1 MPRPTAAQAMAT
13 LAVAPF
19 LLPVVVLVLGAL
31 QPVSSTAPTGW
42 ELIPLPPSLASLEAA
57 FELEPL
63 AGQALNSLLVVAVA
77 VPLSVL
83 CSSWAG
89 FAITQLSPRR
99 RRAAVAIA
107 FALLLV
113 PLPALWVPR
122 FAIFSQLGLVDTYV
136 PLIAPALMGTTP
148 LAVLLF
154 YWSYR
159 RIPRDLL
166 DAARLEGMGPIRSW
180 WSVAEP
186 LVRPTAFAVAALTF
200 VLHWGNFIDPLLY
213 LFSRETYTLPLGLR
227 SLFFVGAGGTSL
239 ALAGALV
246 ATIPAVVAFAAAQ
259 RRFLQATR
267 GAGWLGP

>member
-1 MPRPTAAQAMAT
+1 MAT
-13 LAVAPF
+13 LALVPF
-19 LLPVVVLVLGAL
+19 VFPLVVLVLGAL
-31 QPVSSTAPTGW
+31 QPVGRTAPTGW
-42 ELIPLPPSLASLEAA
+42 DLIPLPPTTASLEAA

-63 AGQALNSLLVVAVA
+63 AGQTLNSLLVVAVA

-83 CSSWAG
+83 CASWAG
-89 FAITQLSPRR
+89 FAITQLAPRR
-99 RRAAVAIA
+99 RHRAVALA
-107 FALLLV
+107 FALLIV
-113 PLPALWVPR
+113 PLPGLWVPR
-122 FAIFSQLGLVDTYV
+122 FAIFSRLGLVDTFV

-159 RIPRDLL
+159 RIPRDLV
-166 DAARLEGMGPIRSW
+166 DAARLEGLGPLAIW

-213 LFSRETYTLPLGLR
+213 LYSRETYTLPLGLR

-267 GAGWLGP
+267 GAGWLGR

>member
-19 LLPVVVLVLGAL
+19 LLPLVVLVLGAFG
-31 QPVSSTAPTGW
+31 PVSRTAPQGW
-42 ELIPLPPSLASLEAA
+42 ELVPTPPTTASLEAA

-63 AGQALNSLLVVAVA
+63 FGQTLNSLLVVAVA

-83 CSSWAG
+83 CASWAG
-89 FAITQLSPRR
+89 FAMTQLAPRWR
-99 RRAAVAIA
+99 RRAVALA

-122 FAIFSQLGLVDTYV
+122 FAIFSRLGLVDSYV
-136 PLIAPALMGTTP
+136 PLIAPALLGTTP

-154 YWSYR
+154 FWSYR
-159 RIPRDLL
+159 AIPRDLY
-166 DAARLEGMGPIRSW
+166 DAARLEGLGPLRTW

-186 LVRPTAFAVAALTF
+186 LVRPTAFAVAALVF
-200 VLHWGNFIDPLLY
+200 VLHWGNFVDPLLY
-213 LFSRETYTLPLGLR
+213 LYSRETYTLPLGLR
-227 SLFFVGAGGTSL
+227 SLFFIGAGGASL

-246 ATIPAVVAFAAAQ
+246 ATVPSVIAFAAAQ

-267 GAGWLGP
+267 GAGWLGR